1 MSKRID
7 SNRVST
13 QRSDDDLDRLLEAL
27 VYLVSQRQMRA
38 RWPSRRAVAA
48 SERSYRSYVDRC
60 TLPLRAE
67 RI

>member
-27 VYLVSQRQMRA
+27 VYLVSQRQVRA
-38 RWPSRRAVAA
+38 RWPSRRAVA
-48 SERSYRSYVDRC
+48 SERSDRSYVDRC